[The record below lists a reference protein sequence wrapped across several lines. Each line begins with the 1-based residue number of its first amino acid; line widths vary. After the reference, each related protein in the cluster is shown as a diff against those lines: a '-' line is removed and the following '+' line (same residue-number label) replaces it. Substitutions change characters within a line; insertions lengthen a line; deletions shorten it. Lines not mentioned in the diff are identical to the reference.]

1 MRPFSNIKNRSA
13 MTILEVVIAVIILSF
28 ISVAVFQFVRSN
40 LRAMSISAEDV
51 NERLGMERLL
61 DLVQEEFY
69 ALPGRGQSTLLS
81 KSLKLG
87 GKELDTVE
95 WRSKGGP
102 GLLTTAAKGEY
113 QARLRIKPVKR
124 DSNQQEIGIE
134 RELVMQD
141 SALGLVAGSGTQ
153 KPDWIPLIQNA
164 HSMKIWFFD
173 PRLNT
178 EVPDWTDPA
187 SRPSYMRISI
197 MRVDDE
203 VPMEAVI
210 AIPAA
215 IATQQQ

>member
-1 MRPFSNIKNRSA
+1 MA
-13 MTILEVVIAVIILSF
+13 
-28 ISVAVFQFVRSN
+28 
-40 LRAMSISAEDV
+40 
-51 NERLGMERLL
+51 
-61 DLVQEEFY
+61 
-69 ALPGRGQSTLLS
+69 
-81 KSLKLG
+81 
-87 GKELDTVE
+87 
-95 WRSKGGP
+95 
-102 GLLTTAAKGEY
+102 Y

-124 DSNQQEIGIE
+124 DSNKQEIGIE

-141 SALGLVAGSGTQ
+141 SALGLVAGAGTQ

-164 HSMKIWFFD
+164 HSMKIRFFD

-178 EVPDWTDPA
+178 EVADWTDPA

-197 MRVDDE
+197 MREDDL